1 MKKNILVSLCGK
13 YKSTDLRK
21 YKIKNDVHKLFT
33 GTFSRVVTLTLLSLS
48 KHYMHLS
55 DAASLMDIDF
65 ILQILSCLAEIYERN
80 LSDNQRKANY
90 VIYPGGKML
99 RVTQQI

>member
-55 DAASLMDIDF
+55 DAASLMDIDL
-65 ILQILSCLAEIYERN
+65 ILQILSCLAEIYERIE
-80 LSDNQRKANY
+80 L
-90 VIYPGGKML
+90 V
-99 RVTQQI
+99 